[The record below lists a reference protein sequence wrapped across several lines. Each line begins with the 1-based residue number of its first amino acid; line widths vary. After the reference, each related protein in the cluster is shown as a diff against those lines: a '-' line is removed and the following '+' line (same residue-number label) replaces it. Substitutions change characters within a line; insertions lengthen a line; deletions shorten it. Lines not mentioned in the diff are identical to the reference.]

1 MEERA
6 ARLHTLSI
14 SHHASASQND
24 GTIEQEQ
31 KKTYVIDTN
40 VLIHDPNSLMNF
52 EEHRVVIPMT
62 VLEELDKLKSGKSH
76 TAADCRAAIRLIDKV
91 LGHATPEQVEAG
103 IPIPRGPDNST
114 QGTLTVLMSSL
125 EDVKAP
131 LPDHLNDNR
140 IINDVV
146 RMKAQAPDQRFI
158 LVTKDINMRL
168 KARACGI
175 ESEDYHN
182 DQLVTDI

>member
-52 EEHRVVIPMT
+52 EEHRVMM
-62 VLEELDKLKSGKSH
+62 
-76 TAADCRAAIRLIDKV
+76 A
-91 LGHATPEQVEAG
+91 
-103 IPIPRGPDNST
+103 
-114 QGTLTVLMSSL
+114 
-125 EDVKAP
+125 
-131 LPDHLNDNR
+131 
-140 IINDVV
+140 
-146 RMKAQAPDQRFI
+146 FI
-158 LVTKDINMRL
+158 
-168 KARACGI
+168 
-175 ESEDYHN
+175 
-182 DQLVTDI
+182 